1 MEHSSIVRFIEWN
14 WLGGTTGQLVGR
26 DAVVNNIGNLLDPAK
41 TGTAVPTMS
50 ARRSRERSAR
60 ARDAA
65 RARAAVRARQRV
77 GVRAARAGDVSA
89 RVVLEGVDPLASATR
104 PLVFVTWH
112 RFNFAAT
119 AALRALP
126 PRAPTLVMHDGVASR
141 ALTHEASAWLGFE
154 TFVFHRRS
162 PVPPRAQLVDY
173 VRATGRSIVNL
184 PDSGGPYGVM
194 KPGILEVA
202 RACDALVVPFV
213 VAAQPAL
220 TLGRRCATSCRCRSR
235 A

>member
-1 MEHSSIVRFIEWN
+1 MPVIHANVPYERATPRALEPLFVLSNASVFALH
-14 WLGGTTGQLVGR
+14 
-26 DAVVNNIGNLLDPAK
+26 APA
-41 TGTAVPTMS
+41 ML
-50 ARRSRERSAR
+50 
-60 ARDAA
+60 
-65 RARAAVRARQRV
+65 
-77 GVRAARAGDVSA
+77 SA
-89 RVVLEGVDPLASATR
+89 RVVLEGVDALAAATR

-126 PRAPTLVMHDGVASR
+126 PRLRPTLVMHDGAASR

-162 PVPPRAQLVDY
+162 TVPARAQLIDY

-202 RACDALVVPFV
+202 RACDALVVPFA

-220 TLGRRCATSCRCRSR
+220 TLGRTLRHVVPLPFARVTLRCAAPLHDPTVDECQR
-235 A
+235 AIDRVVTECSDRAPAPG